1 MRIYKQTINIA
12 VWGKIYNWG
21 TAYHSIQVI
30 IIIFTLEKHNW
41 VATQRRENEA
51 HGKILQIQSPM

>member
-1 MRIYKQTINIA
+1 MRIYKQAINIA

-30 IIIFTLEKHNW
+30 IIFTSEKHNW
-41 VATQRRENEA
+41 VATQRREDEV
-51 HGKILQIQSPM
+51 HGKILQTQSPM